1 MSKTFKHDKFTDKA
15 QQKKAQAN
23 KIKTERRIK
32 DSLKYCT
39 GGE

>member
-15 QQKKAQAN
+15 NKKAQAN

-32 DSLKYCT
+32 DSLKYCA
-39 GGE
+39 GDE

>member
-1 MSKTFKHDKFTDKA
+1 MSKTYKHDKFADKA
-15 QQKKAQAN
+15 NKKAQAN
-23 KIKTERRIK
+23 KIKTERRMK

>member
-1 MSKTFKHDKFTDKA
+1 MAKTYKFDKFADKA
-15 QQKKAQAN
+15 NKKAQAT

-32 DSLKYCT
+32 DSLKYYE